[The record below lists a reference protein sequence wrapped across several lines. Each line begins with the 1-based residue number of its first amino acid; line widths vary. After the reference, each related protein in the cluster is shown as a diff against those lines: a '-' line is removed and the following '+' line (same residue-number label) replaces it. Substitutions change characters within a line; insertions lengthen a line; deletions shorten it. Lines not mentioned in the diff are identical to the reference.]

1 MNSSGNV
8 NSDITYLKLMKLLIA
23 DGDAEQTDA
32 LKSRLISSALM
43 FDDVVQA
50 RNASEIQRAFLQGT
64 PEVMLLFTGRQSAC
78 NFEVFKYIQTTSC
91 VLIVISDDPWD
102 AVEAIK
108 LKAIDFF
115 LKPYEVED
123 LDYAIEKAAALASVR
138 YHEVTEEAI
147 EKPFAGDIIVV
158 WDKDRILPIDVGEIV
173 KIKSSGAYSDIY
185 LENDKHYVSA
195 KNLGV
200 FEEILKQRNFV
211 RIHHSCLVNLGHIK
225 YYNPGVKAYVTLSD
239 SKIEYVSKRKKKDLL
254 KFFNAD

>member
-32 LKSRLISSALM
+32 LKRRLISSALM
-43 FDDVVQA
+43 FDDVVLA

-138 YHEVTEEAI
+138 YHEVAEESI
-147 EKPFAGDIIVV
+147 DKPVSGDIIVV

-211 RIHHSCLVNLGHIK
+211 RIHRSCLVNLGHIK

>member
-1 MNSSGNV
+1 MNSFGNV
-8 NSDITYLKLMKLLIA
+8 ISDITCSKLMKLLIA
-23 DGDAEQTDA
+23 DGDVQQSEW
-32 LKSRLISSALM
+32 LKSRICLSPLIFAEIL
-43 FDDVVQA
+43 QA
-50 RNASEIQRAFLQGT
+50 RNATEIQRAFLHGA
-64 PEVMLLFTGRQSAC
+64 PEVMLLFTGRQAAC
-78 NFEVFKYIQTTSC
+78 NFEVFKYIQTSSS

-115 LKPYEVED
+115 LKPYEMED

-138 YHEVTEEAI
+138 YHEVAEEAI
-147 EKPFAGDIIVV
+147 DKPVSGDIIVV

-211 RIHHSCLVNLGHIK
+211 RIHRSCLVNLGHIK